1 MAKNKSKKANKG
13 DKNSKGNKSKT
24 PKIERNWEELGL
36 MMGLEIHQQLNTKH
50 KLFCPCSTE
59 LTDDEF
65 DDGIIR
71 NLRPTQSELGQIDR
85 AALQESLRDMTF
97 KYESFNN
104 HTCLVE
110 TDDEPPHA
118 LNREAL
124 DICITIASLLNMRMV
139 DEFHTMRKQVIDG
152 SNTGGFQRT
161 GLAATDGYLDTPYGR
176 VAIESLGLEEDAA
189 RRVDSDDEFTEFRLD
204 RLGIPLAEI
213 TTDPSMHHPEQI
225 KEVAYM
231 IGQVLRSTNVKRGLG
246 TIRQDVNISITRG
259 ARVEI
264 KGVQDLD
271 LMPEIVEREVQRQLA
286 LADIKDELIKRNA
299 SVDDTIYDLDEVFKD
314 TSSKILSSAACIK
327 GIILRGFDG
336 LIGKEV
342 QPGRRFGTELSSY
355 AKKMGVSGLFHTD
368 ELPAYGIGAEEVDA
382 MKEFLKINPEDA
394 IIIVAHDEDVAVN
407 ALNEVI
413 RRANMAFDGVVEE
426 TRKALDDGNTEYMRP
441 LPTANRMYLETDIPL
456 FQITDDMVEPIKNNL
471 PELPDEKKERIK
483 AEYKLSED
491 LASQLVRRLLG
502 DRFEDILSKV
512 KVDPTTVASVL
523 VSDLRDLRREGVDVS
538 IFDNDKLVEVF
549 SLLEEGKI
557 SKDAIKDLMLE
568 VSKKPD
574 EDVAQIAEDAN
585 LTLLSEDAV
594 KDIIHEMALQ
604 NESMIKERQMG
615 AMGPL
620 MGMSM
625 KKLKGKADGSL
636 VNKIVREEIQNL
648 IN

>member
-1 MAKNKSKKANKG
+1 MSKNKSKKGKG
-13 DKNSKGNKSKT
+13 DKKASKKNQA
-24 PKIERNWEELGL
+24 PRIERNWDELGL

-50 KLFCPCSTE
+50 KLFCPCSTD
-59 LTDDEF
+59 LTDDEH
-65 DDGIIR
+65 DEEIIR

-97 KYESFNN
+97 KYEAYNN

-110 TDDEPPHA
+110 NDDEPPHA

-124 DICITIASLLNMRMV
+124 DICITIASLLNMKMV

-189 RRVDSDDEFTEFRLD
+189 RRIDSDGEYTQFRLD

-271 LMPEIVEREVQRQLA
+271 LMPVIVEKEVTRQLA
-286 LADIKDELIKRNA
+286 LADIKDELVKRNA
-299 SVDDTIYDLDEVFKD
+299 KVEDTIYDLDEVFKD
-314 TSSKILSSAACIK
+314 TGSKILSSAECIK

-368 ELPAYGIGAEEVDA
+368 ELPAYGITQEEVDA
-382 MKEFLKINPEDA
+382 LKSYLKTGPEDA

-407 ALNEVI
+407 ALNETI
-413 RRANMAFDGVVEE
+413 RRAEMAFDGVVEE

-471 PELPDEKKERIK
+471 PELPDEKEARIIK
-483 AEYKLSED
+483 EYKLSED
-491 LASQLVRRLLG
+491 LSSQLVRRLLA
-502 DRFEDILSKV
+502 DRFEELMAKL
-512 KVDPTTVASVL
+512 KVDSTTVASVL

-538 IFDNDKLVEVF
+538 IFTNEKLTETF
-549 SLLEEGKI
+549 KLLEENKI
-557 SKDAIKDLMLE
+557 SKDALKDLMLA
-568 VSKKPD
+568 VSKKP
-574 EDVAQIAEDAN
+574 EEPVEKIAEEEN
-585 LTLLSEDAV
+585 LTLLSEDEVRA
-594 KDIIHEMALQ
+594 IIHDIVSGQENMV
-604 NESMIKERQMG
+604 KERQMG

-625 KKLKGKADGSL
+625 KQLKGKADGSL
-636 VNKIVREEIQNL
+636 VNKIVREEIQKL
-648 IN
+648 L

>member
-1 MAKNKSKKANKG
+1 MSKNKSKKGKG
-13 DKNSKGNKSKT
+13 DKKASKKNQA
-24 PKIERNWEELGL
+24 PRIERNWDELGL

-50 KLFCPCSTE
+50 KLFCPCSTD
-59 LTDDEF
+59 LTDDEH
-65 DDGIIR
+65 DEEIIR

-97 KYESFNN
+97 KYEAYNN

-110 TDDEPPHA
+110 NDDEPPHA

-124 DICITIASLLNMRMV
+124 DICITIASLLNMKMV

-189 RRVDSDDEFTEFRLD
+189 RRIDSDGEYTQFRLD

-271 LMPEIVEREVQRQLA
+271 LMPVIVENEVTRQLA

-299 SVDDTIYDLDEVFKD
+299 KVEDTIYDLDEVFKD
-314 TSSKILSSAACIK
+314 TSSKILSSAECIK

-368 ELPAYGIGAEEVDA
+368 ELPAYGITQEEVDA
-382 MKEFLKINPEDA
+382 LKSYLKTGPEDA

-407 ALNEVI
+407 ALNETI
-413 RRANMAFDGVVEE
+413 RRAEMAFDGVVEE

-471 PELPDEKKERIK
+471 PELPDEKEARIIK
-483 AEYKLSED
+483 EYKLSED
-491 LASQLVRRLLG
+491 LSSQLVRRLLA
-502 DRFEDILSKV
+502 DRFEELMAKL
-512 KVDPTTVASVL
+512 KVDSTTVASVL

-538 IFDNDKLVEVF
+538 IFTNEKLTETF
-549 SLLEEGKI
+549 KLLEDNKI
-557 SKDAIKDLMLE
+557 SKDALKDLMLAF
-568 VSKKPD
+568 SKKP
-574 EDVAQIAEDAN
+574 EEPVEKIAEEEN
-585 LTLLSEDAV
+585 LTLLSEDEVRA
-594 KDIIHEMALQ
+594 IIHDIVSGQENMV
-604 NESMIKERQMG
+604 KERQMA

-625 KKLKGKADGSL
+625 KQLKGKADGSL
-636 VNKIVREEIQNL
+636 VNKIVREEIQKL
-648 IN
+648 L

>member
-1 MAKNKSKKANKG
+1 MAKNKSKKSKKE
-13 DKNSKGNKSKT
+13 DKNSSG
-24 PKIERNWEELGL
+24 IERNWEELGL

-59 LTDDEF
+59 LTDDDY
-65 DDGIIR
+65 DDAIIR

-110 TDDEPPHA
+110 TDDEPPHS

-124 DICITIASLLNMRMV
+124 DICITIASLLNMKIV

-189 RRVDSDDEFTEFRLD
+189 RRIDSDDEFTQFRLD

-225 KEVAYM
+225 REVAYM

-246 TIRQDVNISITRG
+246 TIRQDVNISIARG

-299 SVDDTIYDLDEVFKD
+299 KVEDDIHDLDEVFKD
-314 TSSKILSSAACIK
+314 TSSKILSSAESIK

-336 LIGKEV
+336 LIGREV

-368 ELPAYGIGAEEVDA
+368 ELPAYGIQADEVDA
-382 MKEFLKINPEDA
+382 MKEFLNVNPEDA
-394 IIIVAHDEDVAVN
+394 VIIVAHDEGIAVN

-456 FQITDDMVEPIKNNL
+456 FQITEDMVEPIRNNL
-471 PELPDEKKERIK
+471 PELPDVKKERIM

-491 LASQLVRRLLG
+491 LSNQLVRRLLT
-502 DRFEDILSKV
+502 DRFESIVAKV

-523 VSDLRDLRREGVDVS
+523 VSDLRDLRREGIDVE
-538 IFDNDKLVEVF
+538 IFTEEKLVEVF
-549 SLLEEGKI
+549 TLLKDNKI
-557 SKDAIKDLMLE
+557 SKDALKDLLLE

-574 EDVAQIAEDAN
+574 EDLEKLAEDAN

-594 KDIIHEMALQ
+594 RDIIKEIAQ
-604 NESMIKERQMG
+604 NNEAMIKERNMG

-636 VNKIVREEIQNL
+636 VNKIVREEIQNIL
-648 IN
+648 N

>member
-1 MAKNKSKKANKG
+1 MSKNKSKKGKG
-13 DKNSKGNKSKT
+13 DKKASKKNQA
-24 PKIERNWEELGL
+24 PRIERNWDELGL

-50 KLFCPCSTE
+50 KLFCPCSTD
-59 LTDDEF
+59 LTDDEH
-65 DDGIIR
+65 DEEIIR

-97 KYESFNN
+97 KYEAYNN

-110 TDDEPPHA
+110 NDDEPPHA

-124 DICITIASLLNMRMV
+124 DICITIASLLNMKMV

-189 RRVDSDDEFTEFRLD
+189 RRIDSDGEYTQFRLD

-271 LMPEIVEREVQRQLA
+271 LMPVIVENEVTRQLA
-286 LADIKDELIKRNA
+286 LADIKDELVKRNA
-299 SVDDTIYDLDEVFKD
+299 KVEDTIYDLDEVFKD
-314 TSSKILSSAACIK
+314 TSSKILSSAECIK

-368 ELPAYGIGAEEVDA
+368 ELPAYGITQEEVDA
-382 MKEFLKINPEDA
+382 LKSYLKTGPEDA

-407 ALNEVI
+407 ALNETI
-413 RRANMAFDGVVEE
+413 RRAEMAFDGVVEE

-471 PELPDEKKERIK
+471 PELPDEKEARIIK
-483 AEYKLSED
+483 EYKLSED
-491 LASQLVRRLLG
+491 LSSQLVRRLLA
-502 DRFEDILSKV
+502 DRFEELMAKL
-512 KVDPTTVASVL
+512 KVDSTTVASVL

-538 IFDNDKLVEVF
+538 IFTNEKLTETF
-549 SLLEEGKI
+549 KLLEENKI
-557 SKDAIKDLMLE
+557 SKDALKDLMLA
-568 VSKKPD
+568 VSKKP
-574 EDVAQIAEDAN
+574 EEPVEKIAEEEN
-585 LTLLSEDAV
+585 LTLLSEDEVRA
-594 KDIIHEMALQ
+594 IIHDIVSGQENMV
-604 NESMIKERQMG
+604 KERQMG

-625 KKLKGKADGSL
+625 KQLKGKADGSL
-636 VNKIVREEIQNL
+636 VNKIVREEIQKL
-648 IN
+648 L

>member
-1 MAKNKSKKANKG
+1 MAKNKSKKSNKG
-13 DKNSKGNKSKT
+13 NKDKKSKT

-59 LTDDEF
+59 LIDDDF

-189 RRVDSDDEFTEFRLD
+189 RRIDSDDEFTEFRLD

-231 IGQVLRSTNVKRGLG
+231 IGQVLRSTNVKRGIG

-286 LADIKDELIKRNA
+286 LADIKDELINRNA
-299 SVDDTIYDLDEVFKD
+299 SVEDTIYDLDEVFKD
-314 TSSKILSSAACIK
+314 TSSKILSSAKSIK

-336 LIGKEV
+336 LIGKEI

-491 LASQLVRRLLG
+491 LASQIVRRLLG
-502 DRFEDILSKV
+502 DTFESLLSKV

-523 VSDLRDLRREGVDVS
+523 VSDLRDLRREGIDVS
-538 IFDNDKLVEVF
+538 IFDEDKLVEVF
-549 SLLEEGKI
+549 SLLEDGKI
-557 SKDAIKDLMLE
+557 SKDAIKDLMIA

-574 EDVAQIAEDAN
+574 EDVGIVAEEAN
-585 LTLLSEDAV
+585 LTLLSEDEV
-594 KDIIHEMALQ
+594 RDIIHEIATQ

-648 IN
+648 I

>member
-1 MAKNKSKKANKG
+1 MAKNKSKKSNKG
-13 DKNSKGNKSKT
+13 NKDKKSKT

-59 LTDDEF
+59 LIDDDF

-189 RRVDSDDEFTEFRLD
+189 RRIDSDDEFTEFRLD

-231 IGQVLRSTNVKRGLG
+231 IGQVLRSTNVKRGIG

-286 LADIKDELIKRNA
+286 LADIKDELINRNA
-299 SVDDTIYDLDEVFKD
+299 SVEDTIYDLDEVFKD
-314 TSSKILSSAACIK
+314 TSSKILSSAKCIK

-336 LIGKEV
+336 LIGKEI

-491 LASQLVRRLLG
+491 LASQIVRRLLG
-502 DRFEDILSKV
+502 DTFESLLSKV

-523 VSDLRDLRREGVDVS
+523 VSDLRDLRREGIDVS
-538 IFDNDKLVEVF
+538 IFDEDKLVEVF
-549 SLLEEGKI
+549 SLLEDGKI
-557 SKDAIKDLMLE
+557 SKDAIKDLMIA
-568 VSKKPD
+568 VSKKPN
-574 EDVAQIAEDAN
+574 EDVGIVAEKAN
-585 LTLLSEDAV
+585 LTLLSEDEV
-594 KDIIHEMALQ
+594 RDIIHEIATQ

-648 IN
+648 I